1 VVTREKR
8 CTLIPLLTIE
18 AGGVYRVVYRV
29 VYTHTLQN
37 SISSFI
43 SLATITGCSDV
54 SLSILNL
61 LRKMYINL
69 FQVLVNPMDAEGTIP
84 AVVIIGAVLQVCCSV
99 CVCVPCVCVQCV
111 QCVYGLYER
120 CVCVQSVQCVRAV
133 ASTVVH
139 QTQMYFP
146 CQLILTFIP
155 PPSFLLPPSS
165 KGDRRGGADVTMFL

>member
-1 VVTREKR
+1 M
-8 CTLIPLLTIE
+8 
-18 AGGVYRVVYRV
+18 VYRV